1 MFTISIIPF
10 AEINSPGFSK
20 WEKLILKLS

>member
-10 AEINSPGFSK
+10 ADINSPGLSK
-20 WEKLILKLS
+20 WRKIFL

>member
-10 AEINSPGFSK
+10 AEINSPGLNK
-20 WEKLILKLS
+20 WGTLHF

>member
-10 AEINSPGFSK
+10 AKINTPTSIR
-20 WEKLILKLS
+20 WETKF